1 MPNVK
6 DWSGLL
12 GLKRRSIKQEVKVK
26 KLDIFTNTVGDSVPS
41 VATVTTA
48 TERSLGISKCGVHVT
63 AIRSFSA
70 FVDILN
76 L

>member
-1 MPNVK
+1 M
-6 DWSGLL
+6 

-48 TERSLGISKCGVHVT
+48 TERSLGISTCGVHVT

-76 L
+76 LR